1 MMIHETKSGRITRC
15 FTRRCTRN
23 GRRTFSLS
31 MLFGLMLATGT
42 HAQAM
47 PNPDGKSSAPETPT
61 PVSSGALEVPKAT
74 PNTEAE
80 SDDGRL
86 IPIRKKTVR
95 RGREARIWS
104 IGARAGSLGN
114 TGVLA
119 QYVGQGDVAW
129 NVGIN
134 MMDYA
139 GQNGVGLTIDRLSI
153 LDDGFNPLTWPTL
166 QKWDAS
172 RGKIVYL
179 TGFGIQMDSQGL
191 FPRLPVGAQYTMVGD
206 PVTWSAQATLFIG
219 QVLGTKP
226 GISVGLA
233 PEISVR
239 YVIE

>member
-1 MMIHETKSGRITRC
+1 MMIHKKKSGRITRRT
-15 FTRRCTRN
+15 TRRCNRN
-23 GRRTFSLS
+23 GRRSFSLS

-42 HAQAM
+42 HAHAM
-47 PNPDGKSSAPETPT
+47 PNPDGKSSTAETPP

-119 QYVGQGDVAW
+119 QYVGEGDVAW

-139 GQNGVGLTIDRLSI
+139 GKNGVGLTIDRLSL
-153 LDDGFNPLTWPTL
+153 LDDGFNPLAWPTL

-179 TGFGIQMDSQGL
+179 TGFGIQMDSQGF
-191 FPRLPVGAQYTMVGD
+191 FPRLPVGAQYTMTGD

-219 QVLGTKP
+219 QVLGTSP
-226 GISVGLA
+226 GVGFGLA
-233 PEISVR
+233 PEIAVR

>member
-1 MMIHETKSGRITRC
+1 MIQKKQSITIAQNTC
-15 FTRRCTRN
+15 
-23 GRRTFSLS
+23 LS
-31 MLFGLMLATGT
+31 ILFGLMLATEN
-42 HAQAM
+42 HANAM
-47 PNPDGKSSAPETPT
+47 PNPDGRTSTTERPP

-74 PNTEAE
+74 HPEAE

-119 QYVGQGDVAW
+119 QYVGEGDVAW

-134 MMDYA
+134 LMDYA
-139 GQNGVGLTIDRLSI
+139 GQNGVGLTIDRLSL
-153 LDDGFNPLTWPTL
+153 LDDGFNPLAWPTL

-172 RGKIVYL
+172 RGRIVYL

-191 FPRLPVGAQYTMVGD
+191 FPRLPVGAQYTMTGD

-219 QVLGTKP
+219 QVLGTSP
-226 GISVGLA
+226 GVGFGLA
-233 PEISVR
+233 PEIAVR

>member
-1 MMIHETKSGRITRC
+1 MRRAATMIHQNQSSPNTRPVK
-15 FTRRCTRN
+15 RSS
-23 GRRTFSLS
+23 SLNI
-31 MLFGLMLATGT
+31 LFGLMLATGT
-42 HAQAM
+42 HARAM
-47 PNPDGKSSAPETPT
+47 PNPDGKSSTAETPP

-74 PNTEAE
+74 PDPGAE

-86 IPIRKKTVR
+86 IPIRKKMVR
-95 RGREARIWS
+95 RGREPRIWS

-119 QYVGQGDVAW
+119 QYVGEGDVAW

-134 MMDYA
+134 LMDYE
-139 GQNGVGLTIDRLSI
+139 GKNGVGLTIERLVPF
-153 LDDGFNPLTWPTL
+153 DEGFYPLAWPTL

-191 FPRLPVGAQYTMVGD
+191 FPRLPVGAQYTMAGD

-226 GISVGLA
+226 GIGLGFA
-233 PEISVR
+233 PEIGVR
-239 YVIE
+239 YVLE